1 MANKYHYN
9 QRNETRPTLSRDVYF
24 AESASVSHIR
34 GNLGKQK
41 NCPVLTIMNIDE
53 ILMAN

>member
-9 QRNETRPTLSRDVYF
+9 QRNETSPTSSRDVYF